1 MGCVLF
7 VARAAQLKQLLRSG
21 PCCVCWVPLQP
32 HCHICTCSR
41 DAAACDAVPTL
52 ALALHVQVVKMSLF
66 NTFSS
71 KSVRLEEFEQVQFA
85 ATDSVANH
93 LRDNWT
99 ASIKSIIKYARVAGD
114 CSKHCRHVV
123 AVP

>member
-1 MGCVLF
+1 MVGCKHQYGDT
-7 VARAAQLKQLLRSG
+7 QLKILSCF
-21 PCCVCWVPLQP
+21 PSSP
-32 HCHICTCSR
+32 
-41 DAAACDAVPTL
+41 
-52 ALALHVQVVKMSLF
+52 VQVVKMSLF

-99 ASIKSIIKYARVAGD
+99 ASIKSIIKYAAVA
-114 CSKHCRHVV
+114 KHAACDT
-123 AVP
+123 AAAC

>member
-1 MGCVLF
+1 MAWA
-7 VARAAQLKQLLRSG
+7 VA
-21 PCCVCWVPLQP
+21 C
-32 HCHICTCSR
+32 
-41 DAAACDAVPTL
+41 
-52 ALALHVQVVKMSLF
+52 ALQVVKMSLF

-99 ASIKSIIKYARVAGD
+99 ASIKSIIKYVGAGALSVCQLRHPFATLPGRCYCALLQARWLQYPANIATYYVIV
-114 CSKHCRHVV
+114 S
-123 AVP
+123 